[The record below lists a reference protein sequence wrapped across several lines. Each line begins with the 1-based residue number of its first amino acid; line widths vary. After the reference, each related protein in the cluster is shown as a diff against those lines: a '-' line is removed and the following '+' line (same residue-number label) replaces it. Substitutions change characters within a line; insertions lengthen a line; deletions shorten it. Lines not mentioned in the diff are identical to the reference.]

1 MPRSKFRWNER
12 AGRYTLG
19 GRFVSRAE
27 VRRSLDGSLAAT
39 GREVARLSASLQA
52 RTVSLTEWERL
63 MRQAIKDSHL
73 YSAALARG
81 GWAQMTPA
89 AYGTVGRAVRDQ
101 YAYLNR
107 FAAELEG
114 GLPMDGR
121 FKSRTEMYMESG
133 RTTFYKIFDKLQ
145 EDLGMTEESNILHSA
160 EHCVEC
166 IEQSDLGWVELGT
179 LTQIGTRLCLVRCRC
194 EKLYR

>member
-1 MPRSKFRWNER
+1 MPKSKFKWNEK

-19 GRFVSRAE
+19 GKFVSRAE
-27 VRRSLDGSLAAT
+27 VRRSLDLSLAQTA
-39 GREVARLSASLQA
+39 REVVRLSTALQA
-52 RTVSLTEWERL
+52 RTITLIEWERL

-107 FAAELEG
+107 FAAELEQ

-145 EDLGMTEESNILHSA
+145 EQLGMTEEMNVLHSA

-166 IEQSDLGWVELGT
+166 IEQTDLGWVEIGT
-179 LTQIGTRLCLVRCRC
+179 LVQIGMRQCLVRCKC
-194 EKLYR
+194 DKLFR